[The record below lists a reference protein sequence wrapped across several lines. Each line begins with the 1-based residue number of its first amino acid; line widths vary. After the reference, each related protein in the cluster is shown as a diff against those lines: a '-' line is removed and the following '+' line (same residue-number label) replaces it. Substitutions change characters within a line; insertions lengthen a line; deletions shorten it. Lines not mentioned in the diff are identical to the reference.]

1 MGFLQNIF
9 GKGGKNAAEEFSE
22 MPTRNRTFSASAF
35 RDAEVARENEAYHR
49 REQAQLDA
57 STVLSPAVAPVAEV
71 LMAQQE
77 EVAAK
82 SFQQEIPQE
91 AADQGFDEAEC
102 FNEPEDFA
110 ETGTYDEPQSNED
123 EQSYAELRSFDDTP
137 SSKQPISFEPAPM
150 VEPAP
155 AVQDEPMAWDEAV
168 GWLSQRSAESCNFV
182 AQYWNW
188 EHDLRVIEFLVRQP
202 DLDPGVAAG
211 ILWLTAANEDYFPWG
226 DDEPQTDFDRTVA
239 KIADLVGRRFD
250 AGEFPP
256 MAHGFD
262 DSWDCDRL
270 KERLV
275 DLFNEGRI
283 DWNPGDLP
291 TSSAAPMMGFDDIP
305 ADERDEVVAFLAR
318 HGVR

>member
-9 GKGGKNAAEEFSE
+9 GKRGKAAEELSE

-49 REQAQLDA
+49 REQAQIDA

-71 LMAQQE
+71 LMAQQ
-77 EVAAK
+77 
-82 SFQQEIPQE
+82 QQPE
-91 AADQGFDEAEC
+91 A
-102 FNEPEDFA
+102 
-110 ETGTYDEPQSNED
+110 
-123 EQSYAELRSFDDTP
+123 SFDGDE
-137 SSKQPISFEPAPM
+137 SESFEAQAWNEAQADDQPTSFEPVEERFEPKSFEPEQQSYDSEPQGFVPEPQPAAP
-150 VEPAP
+150 PST
-155 AVQDEPMAWDEAV
+155 QDDPMAWEEAV
-168 GWLSQRSAESCNFV
+168 GWLSQRSAESRNFV

-188 EHDLRVIEFLVRQP
+188 EHDLRVVEFLVQQP

-226 DDEPQTDFDRTVA
+226 DDEPQGEFDQTVA
-239 KIADLVGRRFD
+239 RITDIVGRRFD
-250 AGEFPP
+250 AGDFLP

-275 DLFNEGRI
+275 DLHGEGRI

-291 TSSAAPMMGFDDIP
+291 TTSGAPMMGFDDIP
-305 ADERDEVVAFLAR
+305 ADERDEVIAFLAR